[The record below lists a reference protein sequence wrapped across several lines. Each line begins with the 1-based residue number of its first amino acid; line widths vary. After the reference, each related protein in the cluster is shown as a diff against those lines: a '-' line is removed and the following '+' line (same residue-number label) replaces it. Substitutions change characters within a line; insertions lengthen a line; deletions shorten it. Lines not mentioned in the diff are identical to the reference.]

1 MKKSMKWHLAQ
12 KLEYA
17 WWKRYLGKKDPAAY
31 LAYKKAYWLRMLD
44 ALQDSCQLAE
54 QETILDAGCGPAGI
68 FMALENHSVVAL
80 DPLLDLYNNLPH
92 FDKNAYPWTIFVQT
106 PLELL
111 TDTEKYDR
119 IFCMNAINHVNDIK
133 TCCMRLFD
141 ASKVGGT
148 LILSTDAH
156 RFFLLKKIFQW
167 LPGDMLHPVQLSI
180 QEYEQLLLDT
190 GFQLEKSILFKN
202 AGIFDYYILIAK
214 KP

>member
-1 MKKSMKWHLAQ
+1 MKKNIKWQLAQ

-17 WWKRYLGKKDPAAY
+17 WWKRYLRKKDPTAY
-31 LAYKKAYWLRMLD
+31 LQYKKAYWLRMLD
-44 ALQDSCQLAE
+44 TLQDSCQLADH
-54 QETILDAGCGPAGI
+54 ETILDAGCGPAGI
-68 FMALENHSVVAL
+68 FMALEKHAVVAL

-92 FDKNAYPWTIFVQT
+92 FNKKAYPWTSFVQT

-111 TDTEKYDR
+111 TDAEKYDR

-133 TCCMRLFD
+133 TCYHRLFD
-141 ASKVGGT
+141 ALKSGGT

-180 QEYEQLLLDT
+180 QEYEQLLRDT
-190 GFQLEKSILFKN
+190 GFQLQKSILFKN
-202 AGIFDYYILIAK
+202 AGIFNYYILIAK
-214 KP
+214 KF